1 MKVRGTVIQGAL
13 AVAGLSAA
21 YATWQREPERAAG
34 EVVVLEA
41 TRSDLQKARFEDDK
55 GWVEVWRGPAP
66 EGAGDKAAWLK
77 LSAREPAP
85 PSNTKAPERELRGND
100 AAVRLLDA
108 LTPLRASRAL
118 GVVEPGK
125 LKEFGLAP
133 ADAPD
138 GGAAPAYKK
147 RTLAITARGDTRTFT
162 VGSPPGLYATYIK
175 DDRDGRVYLLGGSV
189 VSDLENASARL
200 SDRTL
205 HGFKAGD
212 YDGVTVEAGGKS
224 RELVALPG
232 DSPASGKLA
241 SKKTAD
247 KPDET
252 ARNWHDKLFRSYPSE
267 ILGKG
272 EKPSAGEPQ
281 IALKVTYASK
291 GAQKGFIEVGKIA
304 LPPPATPPPAAL
316 PGGHPSPTPPQ
327 VEYWARTEHTAG
339 WVKLGF
345 GIEDV
350 LKEAEKIAAA
360 E

>member
-13 AVAGLSAA
+13 AVVGLGAA

-41 TRSDLQKARFEDDK
+41 TKSDLGRARFEDDK

-66 EGAGDKAAWLK
+66 EGGGDKAAWLK
-77 LSAREPAP
+77 LSAREASAP
-85 PSNTKAPERELRGND
+85 GKTATPERELRGND
-100 AAVRLLDA
+100 AATRLLDS

-118 GVVEPGK
+118 GVVEAGK

-138 GGAAPAYKK
+138 GGAAPPYKK
-147 RTLAITARGDTRTFT
+147 RALSITARGDTRTFT
-162 VGSPPGLYATYIK
+162 VGTPPGLYASYLR
-175 DDRDGRVYLLGGSV
+175 DDRDGRVYLLGGSL

-200 SDRTL
+200 ADRTL
-205 HGFKAGD
+205 HAFKAGD
-212 YDGVTVEAGGKS
+212 YDALTVEAGGKS
-224 RELVALPG
+224 RELVAVAG
-232 DSPASGKLA
+232 DSPAASKLA
-241 SKKTAD
+241 GKKTPD

-252 ARNWHDKLFRSYPSE
+252 ARNWHDKLFRLFPSD

-272 EKPSAGEPQ
+272 EKPAAGEPPVS
-281 IALKVTYASK
+281 LKVTYAGK
-291 GAQKGFIEVGKIA
+291 GASKGFIEVGKVA
-304 LPPPATPPPAAL
+304 LPPPPAPPPPP
-316 PGGHPSPTPPQ
+316 PGGHPPPPPPLA
-327 VEYWARTEHTAG
+327 EYWARTEHTAG

-345 GIEDV
+345 GAEDV
-350 LKEAEKIAAA
+350 LKEAEKIAAT